1 MFCMNCGQQLPPDA
15 AFCPNCGQQTETP
28 SSDAPAAT
36 SSAHETNPPSSA
48 SGDAAAMNGGAPGEI
63 DSCMNYAIAI
73 TILAAF
79 NCGFPFNLVL
89 GIAAIVYADRV
100 NQNIRSG
107 DLKAAREC
115 AKTARTLCMIA
126 IAVIAVQLLL
136 FFFIFTLSMLMMS
149 LPLFL
154 H

>member
-15 AFCPNCGQQTETP
+15 AFCPNCGQQTDAP
-28 SSDAPAAT
+28 SSDAPAA
-36 SSAHETNPPSSA
+36 SASADETNQPSS
-48 SGDAAAMNGGAPGEI
+48 GEAAAMNGGAPGEI

-107 DLKAAREC
+107 DLKEARAC

-126 IAVIAVQLLL
+126 IAVIAVQIL
-136 FFFIFTLSMLMMS
+136 FIFFAFTFSMLMMC

>member
-15 AFCPNCGQQTETP
+15 AFCPNCGQQADAP

-36 SSAHETNPPSSA
+36 ASADETNPPPT
-48 SGDAAAMNGGAPGEI
+48 GQAADIAGGAPGEI

-79 NCGFPFNLVL
+79 NCGFSFNLVL

-126 IAVIAVQLLL
+126 IAVIAVQILII
-136 FFFIFTLSMLMMS
+136 FFIFTFSMLMMM

>member
-15 AFCPNCGQQTETP
+15 SFCPNCGQQAEAP
-28 SSDAPAAT
+28 SPDAPATAD
-36 SSAHETNPPSSA
+36 SANETNPPSS
-48 SGDAAAMNGGAPGEI
+48 GQAAETDGGAPDGI

-73 TILAAF
+73 TVLAAF

-89 GIAAIVYADRV
+89 GIAAILYADRTER
-100 NQNIRSG
+100 NIRSG
-107 DLKAAREC
+107 DFKEAREC

-126 IAVIAVQLLL
+126 MAVIAVQILL
-136 FFFIFTLSMLMMS
+136 FFFVFMLMMCI
-149 LPLFL
+149 PLFQ

>member
-1 MFCMNCGQQLPPDA
+1 
-15 AFCPNCGQQTETP
+15 
-28 SSDAPAAT
+28 
-36 SSAHETNPPSSA
+36 
-48 SGDAAAMNGGAPGEI
+48 
-63 DSCMNYAIAI
+63 MNYAIAI

-107 DLKAAREC
+107 DLKEARAC

-126 IAVIAVQLLL
+126 IAVIAVQIL
-136 FFFIFTLSMLMMS
+136 FIFFAFTFSMLMMC

>member
-15 AFCPNCGQQTETP
+15 AFCPNCGQQAETP
-28 SSDAPAAT
+28 LSDTPAAT
-36 SSAHETNPPSSA
+36 ASADETNPPP
-48 SGDAAAMNGGAPGEI
+48 SGQAADPAGAAPDEI

-126 IAVIAVQLLL
+126 IAVIAVQILII
-136 FFFIFTLSMLMMS
+136 FFIFSFSMLMMM

>member
-15 AFCPNCGQQTETP
+15 SFCPNCGQPAETP
-28 SSDAPAAT
+28 SPDTPAANV
-36 SSAHETNPPSSA
+36 SANETTPPSS
-48 SGDAAAMNGGAPGEI
+48 GQAAKTDGGAPDGI

-73 TILAAF
+73 TVLAAF

-89 GIAAIVYADRV
+89 GIAAIVYADRTER
-100 NQNIRSG
+100 NIRSG
-107 DLKAAREC
+107 DFKEAREC

-126 IAVIAVQLLL
+126 MAVIAVQILL
-136 FFFIFTLSMLMMS
+136 FIFIFTLSMLMMCT
-149 LPLFL
+149 PLFL

>member
-15 AFCPNCGQQTETP
+15 AFCPNCGQQAEAP
-28 SSDAPAAT
+28 SSDTPAAT
-36 SSAHETNPPSSA
+36 ASAEETNPPP
-48 SGDAAAMNGGAPGEI
+48 SGQAADLDGAAPGEI

-73 TILAAF
+73 TIMAAF

-107 DLKAAREC
+107 DLKAARAC
-115 AKTARTLCMIA
+115 AKTAKTLCMIA
-126 IAVIAVQLLL
+126 IAVIGVQIL
-136 FFFIFTLSMLMMS
+136 FVFFAFIFSMLMMC

>member
-1 MFCMNCGQQLPPDA
+1 MFCMNCGQALPPDA
-15 AFCPNCGQQTETP
+15 AFCPNCGQQAETNSP
-28 SSDAPAAT
+28 DTPAAT
-36 SSAHETNPPSSA
+36 ASANETNPPPT
-48 SGDAAAMNGGAPGEI
+48 GQAAETDSGAPGEI

-126 IAVIAVQLLL
+126 IAVIAVQILII
-136 FFFIFTLSMLMMS
+136 FFIFSFSMLMMM

>member
-15 AFCPNCGQQTETP
+15 AFCPNCGQQAETP
-28 SSDAPAAT
+28 LSDTPAAT
-36 SSAHETNPPSSA
+36 ASADETNPPP
-48 SGDAAAMNGGAPGEI
+48 SGQAADIAGAAPDGI

-107 DLKAAREC
+107 DLKEARAC

-126 IAVIAVQLLL
+126 IAVIAVQILLV
-136 FFFIFTLSMLMMS
+136 FFAFTFSLLMMC

>member
-1 MFCMNCGQQLPPDA
+1 MFCMNCGQQLPSDA
-15 AFCPNCGQQTETP
+15 AFCPNCGQQTEAP
-28 SSDAPAAT
+28 SSDAPDAAA
-36 SSAHETNPPSSA
+36 SADETNPPP
-48 SGDAAAMNGGAPGEI
+48 SGQAANIADAAPDEI

-126 IAVIAVQLLL
+126 IAVIAVQILII
-136 FFFIFTLSMLMMS
+136 FFIFSFSMLMMM

>member
-15 AFCPNCGQQTETP
+15 AFCPNCGQQAETP

-36 SSAHETNPPSSA
+36 ASADETNPPP
-48 SGDAAAMNGGAPGEI
+48 SGQAADPAGAAPDEI

-126 IAVIAVQLLL
+126 IAVIAVQILII
-136 FFFIFTLSMLMMS
+136 FFIFSFSMLMMM

>member
-15 AFCPNCGQQTETP
+15 SFCPNCGQQAETP

-48 SGDAAAMNGGAPGEI
+48 SGEAAAMNGGAPGEI

-89 GIAAIVYADRV
+89 GIAAIVYADRTERS
-100 NQNIRSG
+100 IRSG
-107 DLKAAREC
+107 DFKEAREC

-126 IAVIAVQLLL
+126 MAVIAVQILL
-136 FFFIFTLSMLMMS
+136 FIFIFTLSMLMMCM
-149 LPLFL
+149 PIFL

>member
-15 AFCPNCGQQTETP
+15 AFCPNCGQQAET
-28 SSDAPAAT
+28 DAPAAT

-48 SGDAAAMNGGAPGEI
+48 SGDAAAMNDGAPGEI

-79 NCGFPFNLVL
+79 NCGFPFKLVL

-126 IAVIAVQLLL
+126 IAVIAVQILII
-136 FFFIFTLSMLMMS
+136 FFIFSFSMLMMM

>member
-15 AFCPNCGQQTETP
+15 AFCPNCGQQAETP
-28 SSDAPAAT
+28 LSDTPAAT
-36 SSAHETNPPSSA
+36 ASADETNPPP
-48 SGDAAAMNGGAPGEI
+48 SGQAADPAGAAPDEI

-100 NQNIRSG
+100 NRNIRSG

-126 IAVIAVQLLL
+126 IAVIAVQVLLV
-136 FFFIFTLSMLMMS
+136 FFAFTFSMLMMS